1 MIRGP
6 PRSTR
11 CDTLF
16 PYSTLFR
23 SVGFLVGGIDDLAI
37 DAIFLV
43 RIAWLRASVM
53 RRYRRARLSDF
64 VVRRDAGR
72 IAIFVAAWDESRVI
86 GAMLATALARIEH
99 PNYRLYVGTYPND
112 RATIDAVI
120 EVARRDAR
128 VRLVIGPHPGPT
140 TKADCLNAL
149 WRALLRDEAARK
161 SVV

>member
-1 MIRGP
+1 
-6 PRSTR
+6 
-11 CDTLF
+11 
-16 PYSTLFR
+16 
-23 SVGFLVGGIDDLAI
+23 
-37 DAIFLV
+37 
-43 RIAWLRASVM
+43 M

-140 TKADCLNAL
+140 TKIG
-149 WRALLRDEAARK
+149 RAHVCTPVTHAHLVCRTLLENK
-161 SVV
+161 NKTHPQWQQQSNS

>member
-1 MIRGP
+1 MIRIP
-6 PRSTR
+6 PISTR
-11 CDTLF
+11 TDTLL
-16 PYSTLFR
+16 PYTTLFR
-23 SVGFLVGGIDDLAI
+23 S
-37 DAIFLV
+37 
-43 RIAWLRASVM
+43 IAWRRASVM

-128 VRLVIGPHPGPT
+128 VRLEIG
-140 TKADCLNAL
+140 
-149 WRALLRDEAARK
+149 RAH
-161 SVV
+161 V

>member
-1 MIRGP
+1 
-6 PRSTR
+6 
-11 CDTLF
+11 
-16 PYSTLFR
+16 
-23 SVGFLVGGIDDLAI
+23 
-37 DAIFLV
+37 
-43 RIAWLRASVM
+43 M

-128 VRLVIGPHPGPT
+128 VRLVLGPHPGPT
-140 TKADCLNAL
+140 TNADCLNAL
-149 WRALLRDEAARK
+149 WRALLPDEAAEGTRPK
-161 SVV
+161 AAVLPDADDVVHAGWRALFARPIPRPWGVQR

>member
-1 MIRGP
+1 MCQRP
-6 PRSTR
+6 PVSTR
-11 CDTLF
+11 IDTLF
-16 PYSTLFR
+16 PYTTLCL
-23 SVGFLVGGIDDLAI
+23 GCE
-37 DAIFLV
+37 
-43 RIAWLRASVM
+43 
-53 RRYRRARLSDF
+53 
-64 VVRRDAGR
+64 
-72 IAIFVAAWDESRVI
+72 ESRLI
-86 GAMLATALARIEH
+86 GAMRATALARIEH

-149 WRALLRDEAARK
+149 WRALLRDEADRK